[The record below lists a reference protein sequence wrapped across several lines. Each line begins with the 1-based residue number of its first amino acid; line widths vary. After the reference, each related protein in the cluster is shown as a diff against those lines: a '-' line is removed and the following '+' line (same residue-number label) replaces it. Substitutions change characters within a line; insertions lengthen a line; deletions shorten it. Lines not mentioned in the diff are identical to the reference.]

1 LYVDGDYGQLVLET
15 KWVDFEHAH
24 FVLRRFRT
32 IRKNEKKLVKFS
44 KKSLEKF
51 QSPKIYIGNFQSC
64 GKSPER
70 SRNGIKKFGFFPE
83 KFSKSENLSKDF
95 RKFQTRGKSVLR
107 SRNGIKTFRHEFF
120 PDGWGGR
127 GSTNIFPNAL
137 G

>member
-24 FVLRRFRT
+24 FVLRHFRT

-44 KKSLEKF
+44 KKNLEKF

-95 RKFQTRGKSVLR
+95 RKFQTRGKSILR
-107 SRNGIKTFRHEFF
+107 SRNGIRTFRRV
-120 PDGWGGR
+120 PTRDGWGGR
-127 GSTNIFPNAL
+127 GSKHFFSDAPR
-137 G
+137 